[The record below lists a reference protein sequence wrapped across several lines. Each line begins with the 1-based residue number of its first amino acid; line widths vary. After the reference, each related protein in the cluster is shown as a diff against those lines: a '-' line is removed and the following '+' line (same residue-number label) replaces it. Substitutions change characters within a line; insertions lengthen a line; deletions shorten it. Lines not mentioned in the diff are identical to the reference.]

1 MKKISLKKLE
11 LKIDKINEL
20 KTKKIKGG
28 CTHGYSC
35 GQLYT
40 CNGGPC

>member
-11 LKIDKINEL
+11 LKIEKINEL
-20 KTKKIKGG
+20 KTEKIKGG
-28 CTHGYSC
+28 SSSYQYHNPW
-35 GQLYT
+35 T